1 MNDQYPI
8 LILYNV
14 IHISYKKKKMK
25 SGVACE
31 QTITKQDGMAWK
43 KNIEREKE
51 RRKIKRQYHISFS
64 VWMIFDKEFYL
75 IWLA

>member
-1 MNDQYPI
+1 
-8 LILYNV
+8 
-14 IHISYKKKKMK
+14 MK

-31 QTITKQDGMAWK
+31 QTITKQDGMATTK
-43 KNIEREKE
+43 KIAKE
-51 RRKIKRQYHISFS
+51 GKKKIKRQYHISFS